1 MNLDDLPIDVWRLIS
16 IYLTKSDLIALQ
28 FVNQKLLKLLDT
40 TPDIWWGK
48 HNSDYQKHWNA
59 FYNDIPKTKR
69 DRKLEKLSR
78 EYNRSLIKQC
88 QGKYECYRGPGTSI
102 IKGLFASHV
111 DVINKCPLQEKM
123 RLGGQDLL
131 IIHARGVCFQ
141 CDYG

>member
-1 MNLDDLPIDVWRLIS
+1 MNLDDLPIDVWRLMS

-28 FVNQKLLKLLDT
+28 FVNKKLLKLLD

-48 HNSDYQKHWNA
+48 HNSDYQKHWNT

-78 EYNRSLIKQC
+78 EYNRSLID
-88 QGKYECYRGPGTSI
+88 KYKYKCHRGPGTNT
-102 IKGLFASHV
+102 IKGLLASHV

-123 RLGGQDLL
+123 GLGGQDLL
-131 IIHARGVCFQ
+131 IMHTPGVCFQ